1 MNFDGAAPDFHTVPS
16 ASLGLHSIIHSC
28 PHPHLRPDLRPP
40 SALSSPVAFSS
51 PVATG
56 VPLWALCVG
65 HPRVARR
72 SALNRGTHCN
82 EHRTGAN
89 RSHKSLQI
97 TGDRGE
103 YMLKL
108 CTMVHDCTRLY
119 DVVTTGCRTLLGG
132 PTGHRAPG
140 RNGPQARNW
149 FLNAGVLE
157 FEPQWGQRTMC
168 SPRIPGGDRP

>member
-82 EHRTGAN
+82 QHRTGAN
-89 RSHKSLQI
+89 RSHR
-97 TGDRGE
+97 RGRCGGGE
-103 YMLKL
+103 WRDSAGGTAHPKAGPVADDMATDGSSDAANCY
-108 CTMVHDCTRLY
+108 CTPHSNN
-119 DVVTTGCRTLLGG
+119 
-132 PTGHRAPG
+132 RA
-140 RNGPQARNW
+140 
-149 FLNAGVLE
+149 LAGAY
-157 FEPQWGQRTMC
+157 GQRWW
-168 SPRIPGGDRP
+168 RAG

>member
-1 MNFDGAAPDFHTVPS
+1 MCRCGTVSRRRKRCKPSPRRGDSGLRKRTVCSTTQTGRLSLLSSGDDEPRVGCRVAARVERVQVFILMDRTPRALNFDGAAPDFHTVPS

-97 TGDRGE
+97 TGANT
-103 YMLKL
+103 
-108 CTMVHDCTRLY
+108 C
-119 DVVTTGCRTLLGG
+119 
-132 PTGHRAPG
+132 
-140 RNGPQARNW
+140 
-149 FLNAGVLE
+149 
-157 FEPQWGQRTMC
+157 
-168 SPRIPGGDRP
+168 